1 MGVRENE
8 MFNVRIFPRL
18 TILFV
23 LILSLC
29 WVGSTQAAGVV
40 STCDEPSLVAA
51 LTGGGLVTFTC
62 SGTIPITAQI
72 SLFNNTTI
80 DATGQNVILDGGGTS
95 PIFFFGSSAGTLEID
110 NLTIQNSR
118 GSAISIGNFDTV
130 IINNSSF
137 IGNAQWLGG
146 AGAIHMNLDGT
157 LTINNSTF
165 ANNSAPTSG
174 SAIETSSATFINN
187 STFTNNSAGT
197 NGAAIVNGINAVTTI
212 TNTTFTGNTAGGNG
226 GAIVNYGTLTL
237 NGTTL
242 SGNTAAAGAAIW
254 NATYGFVNS
263 GGNAYVNNGCAGTIN
278 DTGGNS
284 ETNSPGCVTYPTSS
298 APSPVVVSLPPPP
311 TCEELH
317 DTSFTIP
324 PGLYCY
330 VLMRNGAWTR
340 IQGTVPESIVLLG
353 VIIAVDVMY
362 YDYPGHAAQNFPNDQ
377 YQRICLQGSG
387 RFLYAD
393 IRNMP
398 RTYATLQTEIQGEY
412 LCAWVAAPGTVALV
426 EH

>member
-298 APSPVVVSLPPPP
+298 AP
-311 TCEELH
+311 
-317 DTSFTIP
+317 
-324 PGLYCY
+324 
-330 VLMRNGAWTR
+330 